1 MSQPTKRL
9 VLAYPPF
16 STPLSPPLGVTTLK
30 GYLNRALPAW
40 SSRVV
45 DLSLLYHEKIF
56 QAVRQKSSPLLQGN
70 PLPGIPL
77 PPEAEAFFRGGD
89 EHEFYHQPDRHLE
102 YTNLV
107 VDFFAANSWLLVKR
121 LEAVYRNDEP
131 MPVVFEELADALL
144 ADDPDAVG
152 ISVCYNEQ
160 FWVGICLARIVKE
173 RTSRP
178 VIFGGTFFLND
189 PEQLILDFGDVIDFI
204 VTGDGERA
212 LARLLER
219 PERPEDVPGLCWSSG
234 GTARSNVPAFERK
247 LDTLGHPD
255 FSDLDLK
262 RYYSP
267 APVLPLMTGRG
278 CFWRRCTFCTHYKS
292 YGLTYRLNGI
302 PHVIEELEHHAA
314 AGVTHFSFVDE
325 MIPANR
331 FKQLAQA
338 ILKAGLDIRYS
349 AMARPT
355 GDFDRE
361 CLERMYESGCR
372 FVMWGFESGN
382 QRVLDLIEKGT
393 VLEDIRRVLRE
404 SAEAGLFNHLF
415 TIFGYPTETWEEA
428 RDTLRFL
435 DENRRVVHHVHRSIF
450 GLERGSP
457 IFDDPDRFAVT
468 NMWPSGGYPYQNTF
482 EFECSEGMQ
491 RDEVRQLVKEATPF
505 LRAFNP
511 YANTLGKFR
520 EHAVLIYSKLGK
532 ELDVEGRQF
541 PPYPTEAPSIEG
553 PAQPEE
559 PRMGRRIDHSLRVS
573 SMKWWTV
580 LLGILLVVPLLGYLV
595 LRRVHVFKVRRNRRR
610 HPDYA
615 VKEFP
620 DFLTELECEHLIK
633 AAASRIQGGSADGDK
648 SWMSQ
653 VQQSSMTFLQTDATI
668 ARIKQKLARLSGTPL
683 DQQEKI
689 QVTRYDRFEYYAPHF
704 DSLGGSRQA
713 QRGPGNRVC
722 TVLIYLNE
730 NYEGGSTFF
739 PDFGLR
745 ITPER
750 GKAVFFHNLTAE
762 GDAQHPM
769 ARHVGEPVLS
779 GEKWVCN
786 QWIRQGTVAR
796 PPAAKASTLP
806 ARSSG
811 RRSRPHPRRRAR
823 ARPRKSKRK
832 R

>member
-1 MSQPTKRL
+1 
-9 VLAYPPF
+9 
-16 STPLSPPLGVTTLK
+16 
-30 GYLNRALPAW
+30 
-40 SSRVV
+40 VV
-45 DLSLLYHEKIF
+45 DLNLLYHEKIF
-56 QAVRQKSSPLLQGN
+56 QAIRQKSRPLLQGN
-70 PLPGIPL
+70 PLPAMPL

-89 EHEFYHQPDRHLE
+89 EHEFYHRPDRHAE
-102 YTNLV
+102 YTNRL

-121 LEAVYRNDEP
+121 LEAVYRNDDP
-131 MPVVFEELADALL
+131 MPAIFEELADALL
-144 ADDPDAVG
+144 AGDPDAVG

-160 FWVGICLARIVKE
+160 FWVGICLASIVKE

-219 PERPEDVPGLCWSSG
+219 PERPEDVPGLCWSSRG
-234 GTARSNVPAFERK
+234 SARSNVPAFERK

-255 FSDLDLK
+255 FSDLDLH

-267 APVLPLMTGRG
+267 APVLPMMTGRG
-278 CFWRRCTFCTHYKS
+278 CPWRRCTFCTQSKS
-292 YGLTYRLNGI
+292 DGPTYRLNGI
-302 PHVIEELEHHAA
+302 PHVIEELQHHAA
-314 AGVTHFSFVDE
+314 AGITHFSFVDQ
-325 MIPANR
+325 MIPAKR

-338 ILKAGLDIRYS
+338 IRKAGLDIRYC
-349 AMARPT
+349 ALARAT
-355 GDFDRE
+355 DDFDRE
-361 CLERMYESGCR
+361 CLELMYESGCR

-393 VLEDIRRVLRE
+393 VLEDIRGVLHE
-404 SAEAGLFNHLF
+404 AAGAGLFNHLF
-415 TIFGYPTETWEEA
+415 TLFGYPTETCEEA

-435 DENRRVVHHVHRSIF
+435 DENRSVVHQVHRSLF
-450 GLERGSP
+450 ALERGSP
-457 IFDDPDRFAVT
+457 IFDDPDRFALT
-468 NMWPSGGYPYQNTF
+468 NMWPSGGYPYQNIF
-482 EFECSEGMQ
+482 HFECSEGMS
-491 RDEVRQLVKEATPF
+491 RDEVRQLTKEATPF

-520 EHAVLIYSKLGK
+520 EHAVLIYSKIGR

-541 PPYPTEAPSIEG
+541 PPYPTEAPSTEG
-553 PAQPEE
+553 SAPREE
-559 PRMGRRIDHSLRVS
+559 GRAARRIDHGLGVG
-573 SMKWWTV
+573 SMKWWTI

-620 DFLTELECEHLIK
+620 NFLTEIECEHLIK
-633 AAASRIQGGSADGDK
+633 TAAARIQRSSTSGDK
-648 SWMSQ
+648 GWMSQ
-653 VQQSSMTFLQTDATI
+653 VQKSSTAFLDTDATI
-668 ARIKQKLARLSGTPL
+668 ARIKQKLARLSATPF

-704 DSLGGSRQA
+704 DSLGGGGEA
-713 QRGPGNRVC
+713 QHGPGNRIC
-722 TVLIYLNE
+722 TVLIYLNDD
-730 NYEGGSTFF
+730 YEGGSTYF

-745 ITPER
+745 IKPER

-762 GDAQHPM
+762 GNAQHPM

-786 QWIRQGTVAR
+786 QWIRQGRVAR
-796 PPAAKASTLP
+796 APAAKASAPP
-806 ARSSG
+806 ASSRG
-811 RRSRPHPRRRAR
+811 RRSRPHSRRR
-823 ARPRKSKRK
+823 ARPRKGKRK